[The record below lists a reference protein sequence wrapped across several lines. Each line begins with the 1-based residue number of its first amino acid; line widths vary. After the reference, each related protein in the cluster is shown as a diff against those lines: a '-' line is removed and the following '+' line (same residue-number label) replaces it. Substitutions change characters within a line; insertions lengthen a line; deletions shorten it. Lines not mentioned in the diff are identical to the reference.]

1 MISVLVISPYEDLV
15 PDCQEMVEA
24 LRSDEIDFTTT
35 CLYGTRAE
43 LLGQFHSYDII
54 VARGMTYYA
63 LCQMYPDRHLIEIMM
78 TTSDVLDSL
87 YEAQNLYGKDTKIGI
102 VLANDSMCSLTS
114 IKALTGLDIYLEA
127 ARNEKEIQ
135 RAVNSLCE
143 KGVSVFIGGMTLDAY
158 LSEEHKNIKHIPL
171 HSSRDTMKR
180 AIEDAANTAKSLY
193 RERMRSSLL
202 EKVIDSLPYCLFC
215 VRQDG
220 TISLANGLAEEFFSK
235 ESLVGEKIN
244 SIYPSALLDMVES
257 DSMMEIVQTV
267 NNQEMYIQQ
276 QKLSDSGAVIIT
288 MQRASIFHDA
298 GKLIKSS
305 LRVGGLNA
313 RYHFSDIIA
322 ESIVMKQL
330 IAKAVRYAQSES
342 NVLVTGETG
351 TGKELFVQSMH
362 NASKRAD
369 GPFVAVNCSAISEDL
384 LESEL
389 FGYSEGAFTGAK
401 KGGKVGLFELADGG
415 TIFLDEIGELPMQHQ
430 AKLLRT
436 LQEKEIMRVGGDDVV
451 PIDVR
456 VICATNQN
464 IPELIEKGLFR
475 RDLYYRINLLMIHIP
490 PLRERLND
498 IGPLFR
504 HFVKLYAER
513 MSILSPPIDI
523 SAINELQR
531 YSWRGNIRE
540 LRNVAERLIAL
551 NGHDRITARSLKT
564 IDMPE
569 NDVIAPAI
577 VKSDEIKTDIVKWQ
591 RGGDYSGLYD
601 EYLASG
607 LSLSEFSSRI
617 GISRTTLWRYFK
629 TLK

>member
-1 MISVLVISPYEDLV
+1 MIRVLVIIPYEELV
-15 PDCQEMVEA
+15 PDCLEMVEE
-24 LRSDEIDFTTT
+24 LRSDEVDFTTT
-35 CLYGTRAE
+35 CLYGTSVE

-54 VARGMTYYA
+54 IARGMTYYA
-63 LCQMYPDRHLIEIMM
+63 LSRMYPDRHLIEIMM
-78 TTSDVLDSL
+78 STSDVLDSL
-87 YEAQNLYGKDTKIGI
+87 YEARSLYGKDAKIGI
-102 VLANDSMCSLTS
+102 VLANDSMCSLSS
-114 IKALTGLDIYLEA
+114 IKALTGLDIHLEV
-127 ARNEKEIQ
+127 ARNEREIQ
-135 RAVNSLCE
+135 EAVNSLRE
-143 KGVSVFIGGMTLDAY
+143 KGVNVFIGGMTLDAY
-158 LSEEHKNIKHIPL
+158 LSEEHKDIKHVPL
-171 HSSRDTMKR
+171 RSSRDTMKR

-193 RERMRSSLL
+193 RERMRLSLL

-220 TISLANGLAEEFFSK
+220 TISLANGLAEEFFSR
-235 ESLVGEKIN
+235 ESLVGVKID

-257 DSMMEIVQTV
+257 GSMMEIVQSV

-276 QKLSDSGAVIIT
+276 QRLSDSKAVIIT
-288 MQRASIFHDA
+288 MQRVSSFYDA

-305 LRVGGLNA
+305 LRAGGLNA

-504 HFVKLYAER
+504 HFVRLYAER
-513 MSILSPPIDI
+513 MSILSPPVDI

-531 YSWRGNIRE
+531 YSWMGNIRE

-564 IDMPE
+564 IDMPQDE
-569 NDVIAPAI
+569 VIAPAI
-577 VKSDEIKTDIVKWQ
+577 VEREEIKTGVVKWK

-607 LSLSEFSSRI
+607 LSLSEFSSRV

-629 TLK
+629 TVK